1 MKKEIYTKKAKTILR
16 KKRKAGDIMC
26 HNFKL
31 YDKAIIIK
39 TICDWH
45 KKQTHTDQQSRSE
58 SPEINPQ
65 ICGEL
70 IYDKEAKNIQWRKD
84 SVFNKWC

>member
-1 MKKEIYTKKAKTILR
+1 MEPQKTQKVKIMLR
-16 KKRKAGDIMC
+16 KQKNAENITCSG
-26 HNFKL
+26 FKL
-31 YDKAIIIK
+31 YYKAIIIK
-39 TICDWH
+39 TIWDWH

>member
-16 KKRKAGDIMC
+16 EKSKAGDIMF
-26 HNFKL
+26 HDFKL
-31 YDKAIIIK
+31 YYKAKIIK
-39 TICDWH
+39 TVWDWH
-45 KKQTHTDQQSRSE
+45 KKQTHTDQYSRSE

-84 SVFNKWC
+84 SLFSKWC